1 MRSRLYVA
9 LLHHP
14 ARSRDDQIVTTSI
27 TNMDIH
33 DIARSSR
40 TFGVRRFFVV
50 HPIPGL
56 RALAERVVEHWR
68 SGYGSRY
75 NPSRREAIS
84 LVEVEPDLD
93 HVLAA
98 IEQDAGR
105 LPRLVGTSARARPGM
120 ISMDQLA
127 REIDI
132 AQEPSLLVLGTG
144 YGLADEM
151 LDRCDVLLEPIRGN
165 DEYNHLS
172 VRAAAAIILD
182 RLHCA
187 RSKVT
192 TVGGE
197 AR

>member
-1 MRSRLYVA
+1 MRSGLYVA

-14 ARSRDDQIVTTSI
+14 ARSRDGQIVTTSI

-68 SGYGSRY
+68 SGYGSSY

-98 IEQDAGR
+98 VEQDAGR
-105 LPRLVGTSARARPGM
+105 LPRLVGTSARTRPGM
-120 ISMDQLA
+120 IRFDQLA
-127 REIDI
+127 QEIDT
-132 AQEPSLLVLGTG
+132 ANEPNLLVLGTG

-151 LDRCDVLLEPIRGN
+151 LERCDVLLEPIQGD

-182 RLHCA
+182 RLHRA
-187 RSKVT
+187 RGRRSEGDAT
-192 TVGGE
+192 
-197 AR
+197 

>member
-1 MRSRLYVA
+1 MRSWLYVA

-98 IEQDAGR
+98 IEQDSGR

-151 LDRCDVLLEPIRGN
+151 LDRCDVLLEPIHGK

-182 RLHCA
+182 RLHRA

>member
-182 RLHCA
+182 RLHRA

>member
-1 MRSRLYVA
+1 MSSGLYVA

-14 ARSRDDQIVTTSI
+14 ARSRDGQIVTTSI

-56 RALAERVVEHWR
+56 RALAERVVDHWR
-68 SGYGSRY
+68 NGYGSRY

-98 IEQDAGR
+98 VEQDAGR
-105 LPRLVGTSARARPGM
+105 LPRLVGTSARARAGM
-120 ISMDQLA
+120 IRFEQLA
-127 REIDI
+127 QEIDI
-132 AQEPSLLVLGTG
+132 AMKPNLIVLGTG

-151 LDRCDVLLEPIRGN
+151 LERCDVLLEPIQGD

-182 RLHCA
+182 RLHRA
-187 RSKVT
+187 RAKVT
-192 TVGGE
+192 TVGGD